1 VRAGGGRAA
10 DGWNRWGA
18 GVEFREQGAN
28 LQAAAARS
36 PFTLTWGGLVVL
48 ADDDQ
53 AAVAKAERLRA
64 GDHVL
69 VGGPDL
75 VANALRAYADAGAE
89 WLVIGPVDSSDPD
102 NARILGEEILPRL
115 R

>member
-1 VRAGGGRAA
+1 MA
-10 DGWNRWGA
+10 DDDD
-18 GVEFREQGAN
+18 
-28 LQAAAARS
+28 AAAAK
-36 PFTLTWGGLVVL
+36 
-48 ADDDQ
+48 
-53 AAVAKAERLRA
+53 AARLGA

-69 VGGPDL
+69 VGGPEV
-75 VANALRAYADAGAE
+75 VAAALRAYVDAGAE